1 MLYRIIFGTD
11 SAPKWMKIHILQF
24 EGCELADDS
33 EEFAMMLQRALN
45 ADEEHL
51 EFTSWLLG
59 LKTNCSMDEL
69 SGNICRFLCGS
80 PNAEQKTKYL

>member
-1 MLYRIIFGTD
+1 
-11 SAPKWMKIHILQF
+11 MKIHILQF